1 MQLRKINLE
10 KLFLQTMN
18 DYIEEITELTTQLVL
33 PGLKIVRESLR
44 EIVRTVDSAVVQS
57 YINLMNF
64 RIRSIFGR
72 EEKAPPSLALQNVIR
87 KHNMRL

>member
-1 MQLRKINLE
+1 MS
-10 KLFLQTMN
+10 
-18 DYIEEITELTTQLVL
+18 DYIEEITELTTQLLL

-64 RIRSIFGR
+64 RVRPMAGR
-72 EEKAPPSLALQNVIR
+72 EEEALPSLAFQNIIR
-87 KHNMRL
+87 KQYVIVTVYCI